1 MQNCFTMRH
10 LIYVASIIVFFGFV
24 IGVNIYFSRR
34 FSWYFGIS
42 QIKRLYMVFA
52 LLTVFMMGGIMFL
65 TNSINPL
72 GRIIYML
79 ASVSTGF
86 VLYLIMSVLLVDLI
100 QFIVKVKPVY
110 YGISAISIALLVFLY
125 GIWNAYNP
133 KTSSI
138 EVPIN
143 GITKEVRS
151 LHLSDIHLGHFRGKN
166 YLQKI
171 VDAAKKLKI
180 DVVFI
185 TGDLYDGKIKLNMEV
200 ISPFEQLKVPIF
212 FTEGNHDDYTDPE
225 TIKKD
230 LRETG
235 IIVLE
240 NEVTSWGEFQII
252 GLNHMPADL
261 ESMDMHAGG
270 EQASM
275 KDILPT
281 LGINKEKPSILLHH
295 SPVGIEYASEQG
307 VDLYLAGHTHAGQL
321 FPVNYIARLIFPYNK
336 GLYEHNGTRIY
347 VSQGAGTFG
356 PPLRIG
362 TKSELAVVIL
372 KPE

>member
-1 MQNCFTMRH
+1 MRH
-10 LIYVASIIVFFGFV
+10 LIYVASIIIFFGFV

-42 QIKRLYMVFA
+42 HIKRLYIAFA

-79 ASVSTGF
+79 ASVSIGF

-125 GIWNAYNP
+125 GIWHAYNP
-133 KTSSI
+133 KTTSI

-143 GITKEVRS
+143 GITKEVRA
-151 LHLSDIHLGHFRGKN
+151 LHLSDIHLGHFRGKD

-171 VDAAKKLKI
+171 VDAAKTLKI

-200 ISPFEQLKVPIF
+200 ISPFEQLTVPIF

-230 LRETG
+230 LKETG

-252 GLNHMPADL
+252 GLNHMPA
-261 ESMDMHAGG
+261 GG
-270 EQASM
+270 EHASM

-281 LGINKEKPSILLHH
+281 LGIDKEKPSILLHH

-321 FPVNYIARLIFPYNK
+321 FPVNYIAKLIFPYHK
-336 GLYEHNGTRIY
+336 GLYEHNGTSIY
-347 VSQGAGTFG
+347 VTQGAGTFG
-356 PPLRIG
+356 PPLRVG
-362 TKSELAVVIL
+362 TKSELAVIIL